1 LGIPY
6 GVDVL
11 AAEREEVIGDD
22 ALEVLKAW
30 CEVRTGK
37 TPGPSDVAEEWRRPC
52 RAQLGHELSMGRLL
66 EKLGPE
72 LYSPECVEGK
82 FSEVELRMVGVLQ
95 SSKGYPLRRCA
106 DLRKLLCYICRI
118 ARGGGVYHLC
128 SSAPLKRRWREMLRI
143 VLLLAALVLGSGV
156 STTKPRITLAEVG
169 YPGSR
174 SPKSIRGKGER

>member
-1 LGIPY
+1 MREDTPGRLG
-6 GVDVL
+6 GG
-11 AAEREEVIGDD
+11 ESGDG

-30 CEVRTGK
+30 CEVRIGR

-95 SSKGYPLRRCA
+95 SSQGYPLRRCA

-118 ARGGGVYHLC
+118 ARGGGSLSPVFLRTAKEAVEGDAKDR
-128 SSAPLKRRWREMLRI
+128 SS
-143 VLLLAALVLGSGV
+143 VGSAG
-156 STTKPRITLAEVG
+156 TWQWCKH
-169 YPGSR
+169 Y
-174 SPKSIRGKGER
+174 